1 MTNESYQKFKSVN
14 QLIINYLNLNFP
26 NWNTHAEL
34 GFKADPFLMSSF
46 FENYKY
52 FGNEDYTSS
61 RVLQIIYTNINSKYA
76 KFKQEY
82 KFEFNTYA
90 NDAFFNYYIEHKG
103 IETLEVLKL
112 EKEYFNYIE
121 VLKKEIVFV
130 PEDYNMQTHLN

>member
-14 QLIINYLNLNFP
+14 QLTINYLNLNFP

-82 KFEFNTYA
+82 KFEFNAYA
-90 NDAFFNYYIEHKG
+90 NYEFFNEYVESKG
-103 IETLEVLKL
+103 FETLEVLKL
-112 EKEYFNYIE
+112 EKAYFLFINE
-121 VLKKEIVFV
+121 LKKEIVFI
-130 PEDYNMQTHLN
+130 PKNYTLETQLN